1 MMHQLELFPN
11 YIELGLVN
19 KIRFLRKSM
28 RQKERK
34 IHKTSKEITS
44 LRHRISIGIVSFP
57 SGIMSIHNYKL
68 KNHFRDLLRVNI
80 ELLSIYYEQYEYDQ
94 CDLEYLHEDINKNIR
109 LVRSK

>member
-11 YIELGLVN
+11 YIELDLVN

-44 LRHRISIGIVSFP
+44 LRHRISIGIVSFS
-57 SGIMSIHNYKL
+57 SGIISMRNYKL
-68 KNHFRDLLRVNI
+68 KNGLR
-80 ELLSIYYEQYEYDQ
+80 
-94 CDLEYLHEDINKNIR
+94 R
-109 LVRSK
+109 LPP